1 MAGLCDPLST
11 LRRCS
16 RGQLRMTRGRCG
28 SLLLHR
34 DGLAPSTPYR
44 SPGALRPDPLAGIG
58 EIEHSVQL
66 LTVVHGCVRR
76 IPFADQLVHLVHAE
90 VVLVAVE
97 ALVVLLRP
105 ARVLVLLGILGGL
118 LLPSLR
124 RLPGLDRL
132 VLLLRVA
139 LLG

>member
-1 MAGLCDPLST
+1 MAL
-11 LRRCS
+11 
-16 RGQLRMTRGRCG
+16 
-28 SLLLHR
+28 
-34 DGLAPSTPYR
+34 PSH
-44 SPGALRPDPLAGIG
+44 I
-58 EIEHSVQL
+58 VQL
-66 LTVVHGCVRR
+66 LTVVHGCVGRT
-76 IPFADQLVHLVHAE
+76 PFADQLVRLVHAE

-124 RLPGLDRL
+124 RLAGLNRL

-139 LLG
+139 LLGHRHNRGVNDLAAARNIPLS